1 MVENMQT
8 SASGKSKFQEYSD
21 FVATLRWSFIA
32 KIVNGFYPFFAKSSI
47 LDAWKDFECSFPK
60 TYTFFAVV
68 KMSNLRLISYLY
80 DYSFKIK

>member
-1 MVENMQT
+1 MVENIQT

-47 LDAWKDFECSFPK
+47 LDVWKDFECS
-60 TYTFFAVV
+60 FAVV

-80 DYSFKIK
+80 DYTFKIK